1 MLDQHDYIA
10 RFDKEDMFG
19 VISRQHL
26 QLNHKFEVS
35 GLEKFEAI
43 SNIVLSGMGGSALE
57 GEFVK
62 NWLSDQ
68 LPVPFEIVRGYSLPS
83 YVGED
88 TLLIA
93 SSYSGNTEESL
104 EALAQAET
112 KGAQIVIFTS
122 GGKLAERAVAQ
133 KYPHFEMPSGLQ
145 PRVAVCY
152 GVKALTDLFTE
163 LGLIESVNG
172 ELSEAVEFM
181 KESIKT
187 WGVDTPIDENPTKQL
202 ANELLGHEVV
212 MYGGPTTATASLKW
226 KINFN
231 ETSKNLAFYYNYPEF
246 NHNEFMGWSHPQK
259 TNIKVIELLS
269 DLDHPQ
275 IAKRFEI
282 SNRLLSGTMPAPIM
296 IQALGKNKL
305 QQMLWIQ
312 TLGDFV
318 SVYLGV
324 LNGIDPTP
332 VPLIEKLKID
342 LVK

>member
-1 MLDQHDYIA
+1 MLDQADYIA
-10 RFDKEDMFG
+10 RFDKEDMMG

-26 QLNHKFEVS
+26 QLDQKFEIA

-62 NWLSDQ
+62 NWLADR
-68 LPVPFEIVRGYSLPS
+68 LPVPFEIVRGYTLPS

-93 SSYSGNTEESL
+93 SSYSGNTEETL
-104 EALAQAET
+104 EALEQAEV
-112 KGAQIVIFTS
+112 KGAQIVIFTA
-122 GGKLAERAVAQ
+122 GGKLAERAAEQ
-133 KYPHFEMPSGLQ
+133 NYPHYVMPSGLQ

-163 LGLIESVNG
+163 LGLIQSVKG

-187 WGVDTPIDENPTKQL
+187 WGADTATDENPAKQL
-202 ANELLGHEVV
+202 ANELLGHEIV
-212 MYGGPTTATASLKW
+212 MYGGPSTAVASLKW

-296 IQALGKNKL
+296 IQAKGENKL

-318 SVYLGV
+318 SVYLGC